1 MIHCSLLS
9 VRNCAWKGL
18 IIIIWLVI
26 KDHWKR
32 LWSWE
37 GLGAGGEGDD
47 RRWDGWM
54 ASLNWCTWVWVNSEN
69 WWWTGRPGVLQS
81 MGSLRV
87 GHDWATEPPE
97 RKSGRGLWLFIAAS
111 SRPRTVPGTKM
122 GVAKAAHFSPN
133 VHGSFFLSIRVPVLP
148 GPAVVPAIKG
158 HL

>member
-54 ASLNWCTWVWVNSEN
+54 ASLTRWTWVWVNSGSL
-69 WWWTGRPGVLQS
+69 WLTGRPGCGDSGGCKESETTARLNWTEVTRYLNSGVQIMIRIFS
-81 MGSLRV
+81 SSSFLGSLSVYV
-87 GHDWATEPPE
+87 GVIHREKCPISLQRWPSDYFIC
-97 RKSGRGLWLFIAAS
+97 SNLF
-111 SRPRTVPGTKM
+111 
-122 GVAKAAHFSPN
+122 F
-133 VHGSFFLSIRVPVLP
+133 
-148 GPAVVPAIKG
+148 
-158 HL
+158 